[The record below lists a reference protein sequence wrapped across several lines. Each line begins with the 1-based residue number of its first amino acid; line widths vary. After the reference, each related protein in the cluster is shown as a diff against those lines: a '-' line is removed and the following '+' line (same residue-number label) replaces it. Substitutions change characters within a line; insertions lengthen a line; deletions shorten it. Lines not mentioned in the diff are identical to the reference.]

1 MKRCFLKIASLTMTA
16 VAAFASFAACGNG
29 GDDQTNINMNI
40 DLNNKIELNVL
51 MPNSGYTIDAV
62 NADYNAKVVEE
73 VTGYKVKYSQLPAS
87 DASSS
92 LNTQL
97 IDREPYNAMKLTTS
111 QFADLIANDALL
123 PLDDAI
129 DKFGPVLK
137 DVISEESWDV
147 VTVDGKIYG
156 IPERASSDNIE
167 NPIVFRQDWL
177 DELNMS
183 IPTTAEEFKEVLVAM
198 KNEYNIAPLTFDMYT
213 PLIYPISAA
222 FGIYSDWQEYEI
234 DGKKEVR
241 YYMEAPGYADYID
254 YMADLYK
261 SGFAFHQLNLIT
273 LVLVQ

>member
-97 IDREPYNAMKLTTS
+97 IDREHYNAMKLTTS

-123 PLDDAI
+123 PLADAI
-129 DKFGPVLK
+129 DNFGPVLK
-137 DVISEESWDV
+137 DVISEES
-147 VTVDGKIYG
+147 
-156 IPERASSDNIE
+156 
-167 NPIVFRQDWL
+167 
-177 DELNMS
+177 
-183 IPTTAEEFKEVLVAM
+183 
-198 KNEYNIAPLTFDMYT
+198 
-213 PLIYPISAA
+213 
-222 FGIYSDWQEYEI
+222 
-234 DGKKEVR
+234 
-241 YYMEAPGYADYID
+241 
-254 YMADLYK
+254 
-261 SGFAFHQLNLIT
+261 
-273 LVLVQ
+273 